1 MAHKPD
7 NLRLD
12 PNLRTFKVSQ
22 VLPQYFAEDYP
33 NLITFLEG
41 YFEYLEYDETVNAIQ
56 DMMTLYD
63 LESTDLDNLELI
75 FSTIADGANATYF
88 SEPREVLRN
97 FANFYR
103 VKGTRFSAEGFFRA
117 FFNTDIEIEYPKH
130 NIFIV
135 DEPASQIGTESLK
148 YIQNGALYQIFSV
161 LIKSSIPLT
170 TWKTLYQKFVHPAG
184 FFLGGQVQ
192 LELVSGNA
200 QIGQMPLSIEDDA
213 DVNAITVE
221 GVSSY
226 VFPSMLLE
234 AIAIAPDD
242 ADQDTNVEYIDLT
255 RTIEF
260 YQNFKIYQLRRHYGN
275 LSIAAHPNSPTFDDS
290 YYEPTLGSGYTRDGA
305 FRNLKLKEIDSD
317 KDRPEAKQSGAGTN
331 QFIKYY
337 PDSAG
342 DSAHYR
348 IDWTS
353 ALTDPNFDVRSHVP
367 AEAWDNTFPG
377 TFYAQIVRDIIPYNE
392 PARFEP
398 ARVVLKL
405 RHDSGEGIIYVRP
418 GTGLQSDPQQVD
430 GISWGIGYMAG
441 DSHFVPIG
449 YRQDLR
455 QGGGPDSARLDVTVD
470 SAYYSP
476 GIRMDNA
483 AERMD
488 MNRWSLTIDSG
499 LDSA

>member
-1 MAHKPD
+1 MSHKPD

-12 PNLRTFKVSQ
+12 PNLRTFKISQ

-41 YFEYLEYDETVNAIQ
+41 YFEYLEYDDTINSIQ

-103 VKGTRFSAEGFFRA
+103 VKGTRYSAEGFFRA
-117 FFNTDIEIEYPKH
+117 FFGVDIEIEYPKN
-130 NIFIV
+130 NIFII

-148 YIQNGALYQIFSV
+148 YIQNGALYQIFST
-161 LIKSSIPLT
+161 LIKSSIPLN

-184 FFLGGQVQ
+184 FFLAGQVQ
-192 LELVSGNA
+192 LELISGNSEVEN
-200 QIGQMPLSIEDDA
+200 MPISIEA
-213 DVNAITVE
+213 EIPPLTVE
-221 GVSSY
+221 GITTFA
-226 VFPSMLLE
+226 FPTMLVE
-234 AIAIAPDD
+234 AIGIAPDD
-242 ADQDTNVEYIDLT
+242 EDQNTNVEYIDLT
-255 RTIEF
+255 RTIEY
-260 YQNFKIYQLRRHYGN
+260 YQDFKIYQLRRHYGD
-275 LSIAAHPNSPTFDDS
+275 LSVTAHPNSPTFDDS
-290 YYEPTLGSGYTRDGA
+290 YYEPTTLGTDKKDGA
-305 FRNLKLKEIDSD
+305 FRNLKFKEIDSD
-317 KDRPEAKQSGAGTN
+317 KDRPEAKQSGAGRN
-331 QFIKYY
+331 QFITYY

-353 ALTDPNFDVRSHVP
+353 AITNSNFEVRSHVP

-377 TFYAQIVRDIIPYNE
+377 TFYAQIVRDVIPYNE

-430 GISWGIGYMAG
+430 GTSWGIGYMAG

-499 LDSA
+499 PDSA

>member
-41 YFEYLEYDETVNAIQ
+41 YFEYLEYDDTVNSIQ

-75 FSTIADGANATYF
+75 FATIADGANATYF
-88 SEPREVLRN
+88 QDPREVLRN

-103 VKGTRFSAEGFFRA
+103 VKGTRYSAEGFFRA
-117 FFNTDIEIEYPKH
+117 FFGVDIEVEYPKN
-130 NIFIV
+130 NIFII
-135 DEPASQIGTESLK
+135 DEPASQIGTESLHF
-148 YIQNGALYQIFSV
+148 IQDGALYQIFSV
-161 LIKSSIPLT
+161 LIKSSIPLN
-170 TWKTLYQKFVHPAG
+170 TWRTLYTKFVHAAG
-184 FFLGGQVQ
+184 FFLGGQVV
-192 LELVSGNA
+192 LEIPSVNSNILT
-200 QIGQMPLSIEDDA
+200 MPLSIEEPPPPTTLEGVAAYTFPPMLAEAIGRLPDDEDA
-213 DVNAITVE
+213 D
-221 GVSSY
+221 
-226 VFPSMLLE
+226 
-234 AIAIAPDD
+234 
-242 ADQDTNVEYIDLT
+242 TNIEYIDLT
-255 RTIEF
+255 RILSI
-260 YQNFKIYQLRRHYGN
+260 YQNFPVSSFRRHYGN
-275 LSIAAHPNSPTFDDS
+275 LSIASHPNSPTFDDS
-290 YYEPTLGSGYTRDGA
+290 YYEPTLGSGNTRDGA
-305 FRNLKLKEIDSD
+305 FRNLKFREIDSD
-317 KDRPEAKQSGAGTN
+317 KDRPEAKQSGAGRN
-331 QFIKYY
+331 QFITYY

-353 ALTDPNFDVRSHVP
+353 AITDPDFDVRSHVS

-377 TFYAQIVRDIIPYNE
+377 TFYAQIVRDIIPYDE

-405 RHDSGEGIIYVRP
+405 RHDSGEGIVYVRP
-418 GTGLQSDPQQVD
+418 GTGLQSNPQQVD
-430 GISWGIGYMAG
+430 GTSWGLGYLAG
-441 DSHFVPIG
+441 DSFYIPIG

-470 SAYYSP
+470 SAYYSV